1 MARTAQKLSSEDA
14 VARLRAIAEPTR
26 LRIVALLLTA
36 ELNVKDLT
44 QVLGQSQPRISRH
57 LKLLAEAG
65 VIERFREGA
74 WVNLRLSEAAVSD
87 GVVSKVVSTLDPDDL
102 VISRDRER
110 AAAVLED
117 RARAAERYFA
127 EHAGRWDEIRA
138 MHVDEAQ
145 VEATMRSAIGPG
157 PFQQFLD
164 LGTGTG
170 RVLELF
176 ADRYERGIGLDSNQA
191 MLAYARSRIE
201 AAGLAHAQV
210 RQGDIYNLA
219 LRDQSCDAI
228 AVHQVLHFLSEP
240 AAALGEVARVLADDG
255 QLLIVDYA
263 PHELHAFRERFAHRA
278 LGISDAELTTWL
290 SAAGLAVT
298 EHHVLEAPSSAGDD
312 ALDVSLWIARRAGAP
327 DRRNDETSEEK
338 VAP

>member
-26 LRIVALLLTA
+26 LRIVALLLSA

-74 WVNLRLSEAAVSD
+74 WVNLRLSEAAVAD
-87 GVVSKVVSTLDPDDL
+87 GVVAKVVSTLDPDDL

-138 MHVDEAQ
+138 LHVDEGQ
-145 VEATMRSAIGPG
+145 VEAAMRKALGSG
-157 PFQQFLD
+157 PFEQFLD

-176 ADRYERGIGLDSNQA
+176 SDRYERGIGLDSNQA

-240 AAALGEVARVLADDG
+240 SAALTEVARVLAEDG

-263 PHELHAFRERFAHRA
+263 PHEQTAFRERFAHRA
-278 LGISDAELTTWL
+278 LGISDAELTKWL
-290 SAAGLAVT
+290 RSAGLEVT
-298 EHHVLEAPSSAGDD
+298 DHQVLEAPGRGGSD
-312 ALDVSLWIARRAGAP
+312 ALDVSLWVARRADTPGQAAVN
-327 DRRNDETSEEK
+327 RQEE